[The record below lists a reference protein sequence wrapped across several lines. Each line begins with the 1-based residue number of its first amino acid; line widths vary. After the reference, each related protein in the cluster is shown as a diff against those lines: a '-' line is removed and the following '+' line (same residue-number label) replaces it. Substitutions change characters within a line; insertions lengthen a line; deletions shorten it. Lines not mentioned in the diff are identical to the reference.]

1 MPWFQCPTERTCVA
15 KDKMA
20 KSIRS
25 KRKRKLRAE
34 RRQKLK
40 PKVKAKLEEV
50 LGINDKKMIV
60 ETVESGERPV
70 EETQEEIPQAC
81 QKTSNNEEGTGKDSV
96 FYYENSCSQKG
107 VSLLVPAN

>member
-1 MPWFQCPTERTCVA
+1 MVPIPTERTCVA
-15 KDKMA
+15 KNKMA

-60 ETVESGERPV
+60 ETEGSGGGTV
-70 EETQEEIPQAC
+70 DETQEEIPQAS
-81 QKTSNNEEGTGKDSV
+81 QKTSNNEEGTGKDSIL
-96 FYYENSCSQKG
+96 FHENSCSQKG
-107 VSLLVPAN
+107 VFLLVPAN

>member
-1 MPWFQCPTERTCVA
+1 MPWSQFPTESTCVA

-60 ETVESGERPV
+60 ETEESRGGTVED
-70 EETQEEIPQAC
+70 TQEEIPQAS
-81 QKTSNNEEGTGKDSV
+81 QETSNNEEGKGKDSI
-96 FYYENSCSQKG
+96 FSHENSCSQTG
-107 VSLLVPAN
+107 VFILVPAN